1 MKHSESEV
9 DKMSY
14 FGKSGPSQDGGFL
27 NGIERGA
34 NRLHNARVTRARHA
48 KGIGALPLISELPS
62 DAELAE
68 IAKEYDLQY
77 SEYEEM
83 LMAQGEGRATQE
95 AVDQEKA
102 DYVKQ
107 RDAILDW
114 AKAGPYVHEGK
125 ALAINAG
132 TVALAVA
139 GVYLFT
145 RWRIPI
151 LRPARPRQSPMYA
164 IWS

>member
-1 MKHSESEV
+1 
-9 DKMSY
+9 MSY

-27 NGIERGA
+27 SGIERGA
-34 NRLHNARVTRARHA
+34 NRLHNAKVTRARHA
-48 KGIGALPLISELPS
+48 KGLGKIPLISEYPS

-77 SEYEEM
+77 SEYEEA
-83 LMAQGEGRATQE
+83 LVALEEGRTTQQV
-95 AVDQEKA
+95 VDTEKQE
-102 DYVKQ
+102 YLTQ
-107 RDAILDW
+107 RDAILNW
-114 AKAGPYVHEGK
+114 AKTGPYVHEGK
-125 ALAINAG
+125 ALAINAT
-132 TVALAVA
+132 TVAIAVA
-139 GVYLFT
+139 GVYFLT

>member
-1 MKHSESEV
+1 
-9 DKMSY
+9 MSY

-68 IAKEYDLQY
+68 IAKEYELQY
-77 SEYEEM
+77 SEYESV
-83 LMAQGEGRATQE
+83 LQAQSEGRTSQE
-95 AVDQEKA
+95 AVDMEKE
-102 DYVKQ
+102 DYLKQ
-107 RDAILDW
+107 RDAILNW
-114 AKAGPYVHEGK
+114 AKTGPYVHEGK
-125 ALAINAG
+125 ALAINVG

-139 GVYLFT
+139 GVYFLT
-145 RWRIPI
+145 RWRIP
-151 LRPARPRQSPMYA
+151 LVRPVTPRQSPMYA

>member
-1 MKHSESEV
+1 
-9 DKMSY
+9 MSY

-48 KGIGALPLISELPS
+48 KGLGKIPLISDFPS

-83 LMAQGEGRATQE
+83 LQAQSEGRANQE

-102 DYVKQ
+102 DYLKQ
-107 RDAILDW
+107 RDAILNW

>member
-1 MKHSESEV
+1 
-9 DKMSY
+9 MSY

-27 NGIERGA
+27 SGIERGA
-34 NRLHNARVTRARHA
+34 NRLHNAKVTRARHA
-48 KGIGALPLISELPS
+48 KGLGKIPLISEYPS

-77 SEYEEM
+77 SEYEQALLALE
-83 LMAQGEGRATQE
+83 EGRTTQPY
-95 AVDQEKA
+95 VDKEKQEYLA
-102 DYVKQ
+102 Q
-107 RDAILDW
+107 RDAILNW

-125 ALAINAG
+125 ALAINAT
-132 TVALAVA
+132 TVAIAVA
-139 GVYLFT
+139 GVYLLT

-151 LRPARPRQSPMYA
+151 LRPARPRQSPLYA

>member
-1 MKHSESEV
+1 M
-9 DKMSY
+9 
-14 FGKSGPSQDGGFL
+14 
-27 NGIERGA
+27 
-34 NRLHNARVTRARHA
+34 TRARHA
-48 KGIGALPLISELPS
+48 KGLGKIPLISDFPS

-83 LMAQGEGRATQE
+83 LMAQGEGRATQA
-95 AVDQEKA
+95 AVDKEKA

-107 RDAILDW
+107 RDAILNW
-114 AKAGPYVHEGK
+114 AQAGPYVHEGK

-132 TVALAVA
+132 TVALAIA
-139 GVYLFT
+139 GVYFFT
-145 RWRIPI
+145 RFRIPI

>member
-1 MKHSESEV
+1 
-9 DKMSY
+9 MSY

-48 KGIGALPLISELPS
+48 KGLGKIPLISEYPS

-68 IAKEYDLQY
+68 IAKEYSNEY
-77 SEYEEM
+77 SEYEAA
-83 LMAQGEGRATQE
+83 LTMANEGRLDESTLP
-95 AVDQEKA
+95 
-102 DYVKQ
+102 DYKNDYMKQ
-107 RDAILDW
+107 RDAILNW

>member
-1 MKHSESEV
+1 
-9 DKMSY
+9 MSY

-27 NGIERGA
+27 SGIERGA

-48 KGIGALPLISELPS
+48 KGLGKIPLISEYPS

-68 IAKEYDLQY
+68 IAKEYNNEY
-77 SEYEEM
+77 AEYE
-83 LMAQGEGRATQE
+83 MAVLAAEEGRINKDTLPNY
-95 AVDQEKA
+95 KA
-102 DYVKQ
+102 DYMKQ
-107 RDAILDW
+107 RDAILNW
-114 AKAGPYVHEGK
+114 AEAGPYVHEGK
-125 ALAINAG
+125 ALAINAT
-132 TVALAVA
+132 TVVLAVA
-139 GVYLFT
+139 GVYLLT